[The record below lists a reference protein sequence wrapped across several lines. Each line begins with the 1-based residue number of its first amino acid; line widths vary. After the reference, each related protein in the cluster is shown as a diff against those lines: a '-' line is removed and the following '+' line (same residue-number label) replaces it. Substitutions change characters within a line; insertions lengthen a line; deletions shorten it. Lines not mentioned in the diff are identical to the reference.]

1 MPTQCR
7 AIRNQAGS
15 ATGSAERLST
25 EVACSSRSPAQM
37 RSTHRSWLLAASCED
52 HVPPERSQSEHDRLQ
67 KIVLPNPPRIPST
80 LPRKKPKAAPQVAGV
95 ERKQSFVKLD

>member
-7 AIRNQAGS
+7 AILNQARS
-15 ATGSAERLST
+15 AAGSAERLST
-25 EVACSSRSPAQM
+25 EVPCSSRSPAQNEIDPP
-37 RSTHRSWLLAASCED
+37 LLVLAASCED

-67 KIVLPNPPRIPST
+67 EIVLPNPPRIPST